1 MHNRGFGHPGGTVN
15 TRPIYYSRWAIKNP
29 KNPRRAGAWYGAVAV
44 TLLSAACAYKPT
56 IPPSQGHLSRESVAP
71 AGESEKILAPVTN
84 ATYVPP
90 PKPRAKMPTYSVVV
104 NDVPVK
110 ELLMALARDTKE
122 NIDIHPGLQGL
133 VSLNA
138 IDETLPSILD
148 RIAKQV
154 NMRYRVEGKTI
165 VVSPDTPY
173 FKTYKVNYVNMTRD
187 TTSAIAVSGQITATG
202 GATSVASGGTSS
214 TAVNT
219 VSKNNFWEV
228 LSENLHSLLK
238 STRALAQSAEDRQ
251 AQAEAARAA
260 REERLAQAEAVAR
273 AGQGATNLFEKVF
286 GSAPATAVT
295 DVKQDVVVNQVA
307 GTVSIMATERQH
319 QLVQQYLDAIG
330 ASSQRQV
337 LIEATVAEVSLSDQY
352 QAGVDWSKLAIG
364 AGFGATQALST
375 APILSAGVTAPA
387 TAAGLTL
394 SYLSNTNGNG
404 VSVTVKLLEQ
414 FGKTRVLSSPML
426 MAMNN
431 QTALLKVVDNIV
443 YFQVQSQIAQATST
457 TGSNLQSIQT
467 TPQTVAVGFIMSMT
481 PQVNDNGV
489 ITITVRPTISR
500 VEKFVS
506 DPNPALSTAPDGTP
520 LPNPVPNLVP
530 QVTVREMES
539 VLQLVSG
546 QTAVLGGL
554 ITDDVS
560 RTTAQIP
567 GLGNIP
573 RVGEAFQFRNDNVVK
588 TELVVFI
595 RPTVV
600 KNPSLDS
607 EELKRLRKFLP
618 ELDQT
623 GQNP

>member
-1 MHNRGFGHPGGTVN
+1 MHNRGFGNPGGTVN
-15 TRPIYYSRWAIKNP
+15 ARLNSGRRWANGNP
-29 KNPRRAGAWYGAVAV
+29 SRLAAWCGSLGFA
-44 TLLSAACAYKPT
+44 LLLAACAYKPT
-56 IPPSQGHLSRESVAP
+56 IPPSQGHISRESVP
-71 AGESEKILAPVTN
+71 PTGEADKILPPVTN
-84 ATYVPP
+84 GTYVPP
-90 PKPRAKMPTYSVVV
+90 PKPRVKTPTYSVVV
-104 NDVPVK
+104 HEVPVK
-110 ELLMALARDTKE
+110 ELLLALARDTKE

-187 TTSAIAVSGQITATG
+187 TASTIAVSGQISGGGGGVTA
-202 GATSVASGGTSS
+202 ASGGTSS
-214 TAVNT
+214 TSVT
-219 VSKNNFWEV
+219 TSSKNNFWEV

-260 REERLAQAEAVAR
+260 RGERLAQAEAVAR
-273 AGQGATNLFEKVF
+273 AGQNATSLFDKAF
-286 GSAPATAVT
+286 GSSPSSAIT
-295 DVKQDVVVNQVA
+295 DIKQDIVVNQIA
-307 GTVSIMATERQH
+307 GTVSVMATERQH

-330 ASSQRQV
+330 SSSQRQV
-337 LIEATVAEVSLSDQY
+337 LIEATIAEVSLSDQY

-364 AGFGATQALST
+364 AGLGVSQL
-375 APILSAGVTAPA
+375 LSASPVIGGAP
-387 TAAGLTL
+387 AAGLTL
-394 SYLSNTNGNG
+394 NYLSNSTGNG
-404 VSVTVKLLEQ
+404 VQITVKLLEQ

-431 QTALLKVVDNIV
+431 QTALLKVVDNVV
-443 YFQVQSQIAQATST
+443 YFTIQSQISQGT
-457 TGSNLQSIQT
+457 TTAGNLQSVT
-467 TPQTVAVGFIMSMT
+467 TIPQTVAVGFIMSMT
-481 PQVNDNGV
+481 PQINDEGV
-489 ITITVRPTISR
+489 VTLTVRPTVTR
-500 VEKFVS
+500 VQKFVP
-506 DPNPALSTAPDGTP
+506 DPNPVLSVAPDGTP
-520 LPNPVPNLVP
+520 LKTPLTNPVP

-539 VLQLVSG
+539 VLRLVSG

-554 ITDDVS
+554 ITDDVQ
-560 RTTAQIP
+560 RNTAQVP

-573 RVGEAFQFRNDNVVK
+573 RAGEAFQYRNDTVVK
-588 TELVVFI
+588 SELVIFI
-595 RPTVV
+595 RPVVV
-600 KNPSLDS
+600 KNPSLES

-618 ELDQT
+618 EVDQT

>member
-15 TRPIYYSRWAIKNP
+15 APINDP
-29 KNPRRAGAWYGAVAV
+29 KRDSWRRVRAWSGTVAL
-44 TLLSAACAYKPT
+44 TLLCAACAYKPT
-56 IPPSQGHLSRESVAP
+56 IPPGHGHLSRESVAP
-71 AGESEKILAPVTN
+71 PGETDKILPPVTN

-122 NIDIHPGLQGL
+122 NIDIHPGLRGL

-173 FKTYKVNYVNMTRD
+173 FKTYKVDYVNITRD
-187 TTSAIAVSGQITATG
+187 TTSAIAVSGQISTG
-202 GATSVASGGTSS
+202 GGGAGGAAGGVSVASGGTSS
-214 TAVNT
+214 TSVNS

-228 LSENLHSLLK
+228 LTENLQSLLK

-273 AGQGATNLFEKVF
+273 AGQNATNLFEKVF
-286 GSAPATAVT
+286 GSSPTAVT
-295 DVKQDVVVNQVA
+295 DIKQDIVVNQVA
-307 GTVSIMATERQH
+307 GTVSVMATERQH
-319 QLVQQYLDAIG
+319 QLVQEYLNAIG
-330 ASSQRQV
+330 SSSQRQV
-337 LIEATVAEVSLSDQY
+337 LIEVTVAEVGLSDQY

-364 AGFGATQALST
+364 AGFSATQVLSA
-375 APILSAGVTAPA
+375 APILPTGAPVGA
-387 TAAGLTL
+387 LTL

-404 VSVTVKLLEQ
+404 AQFTIKMLEQ

-426 MAMNN
+426 MALNN
-431 QTALLKVVDNIV
+431 QTALLKVVDNVV
-443 YFQVQSQIAQATST
+443 YFQIQSQISQGT
-457 TGSNLQSIQT
+457 TTAGNLQSVQS

-481 PQVNDNGV
+481 PQVNGDGV
-489 ITITVRPTISR
+489 VSLTVRPTLTR
-500 VEKFVS
+500 VQKFVQ
-506 DPNPALSTAPDGTP
+506 DPNPALTTDSLGRP
-520 LPNPVPNLVP
+520 LPNPIPNLVP

-539 VLQLVSG
+539 VLQLISG

-554 ITDDVS
+554 MTDDIA
-560 RTTAQIP
+560 RATAQVP

-573 RVGEAFQFRNDNVVK
+573 RVGELFQYRDDKVVK
-588 TELVVFI
+588 SELVIFI

-607 EELKRLRKFLP
+607 EELKHLRKFLP
-618 ELDQT
+618 EVDQT

>member
-1 MHNRGFGHPGGTVN
+1 MNNRGHGHPGGTVN
-15 TRPIYYSRWAIKNP
+15 PRPARWSLW
-29 KNPRRAGAWYGAVAV
+29 AGGELSHARVWWIGLP
-44 TLLSAACAYKPT
+44 LLLAACAYKPT
-56 IPPSQGHLSRESVAP
+56 IPPSQAHLSRESVAP
-71 AGESEKILAPVTN
+71 PGEADKILPPVTN

-90 PKPRAKMPTYSVVV
+90 PTARAKMPTYSVVV
-104 NDVPVK
+104 HEVPVK
-110 ELLMALARDTKE
+110 ELLLALARDTKE

-148 RIAKQV
+148 RVSKQV

-187 TTSAIAVSGQITATG
+187 TTSAIAVSGQISGAG
-202 GATSVASGGTSS
+202 GGGVNVSSGGTSS
-214 TAVNT
+214 TSVNT

-228 LSENLHSLLK
+228 LTENLHSLLK
-238 STRALAQSAEDRQ
+238 STRALAQTAEDRQ

-273 AGQGATNLFEKVF
+273 AGQNATNLFDKVF
-286 GSAPATAVT
+286 GSGPSTGVT
-295 DVKQDVVVNQVA
+295 DLKQDIVVNQVA
-307 GTVSIMATERQH
+307 GTVSVMATERQH

-330 ASSQRQV
+330 TSSQRQV
-337 LIEATVAEVSLSDQY
+337 LIEATIAEVSLSDQY

-364 AGFGATQALST
+364 AGFGASQTLSA
-375 APILSAGVTAPA
+375 APILTAGITAPA

-404 VSVTVKLLEQ
+404 VSITAKLLEQ

-431 QTALLKVVDNIV
+431 QTALLKVVDNVV
-443 YFQVQSQIAQATST
+443 YFQIQSQISQGTATNAN
-457 TGSNLQSIQT
+457 NLQSVTT

-500 VEKFVS
+500 IDKFVN
-506 DPNPALSTAPDGTP
+506 DPNPALTTSANGLP
-520 LPNPVPNLVP
+520 LPNPLTNPVP

-539 VLQLVSG
+539 VLQLISG

-573 RVGEAFQFRNDNVVK
+573 RIGEAFQYRNDNVVK
-588 TELVVFI
+588 TELVIFI
-595 RPTVV
+595 RPTLV

-607 EELKRLRKFLP
+607 EELRRLRKFLP
-618 ELDQT
+618 EVDQT

>member
-1 MHNRGFGHPGGTVN
+1 MNNRGHGHLGGTVN
-15 TRPIYYSRWAIKNP
+15 PRPPRWSLW
-29 KNPRRAGAWYGAVAV
+29 AGGELGHACVWWLG
-44 TLLSAACAYKPT
+44 LPLILAACAYKPT
-56 IPPSQGHLSRESVAP
+56 IPPSQAHLSRESVAP
-71 AGESEKILAPVTN
+71 PGEADKILPPVTN

-90 PKPRAKMPTYSVVV
+90 PTARAKMPTYSVVV
-104 NDVPVK
+104 HEVPVK
-110 ELLMALARDTKE
+110 ELLLALARDTKE

-148 RIAKQV
+148 RISKQV

-187 TTSAIAVSGQITATG
+187 TTSAIAVSGQISGAG
-202 GATSVASGGTSS
+202 GGGVNVASGGTSS
-214 TAVNT
+214 TSVNT

-238 STRALAQSAEDRQ
+238 STRALAQTAEDRQ

-273 AGQGATNLFEKVF
+273 AGQNATNLFDKVF
-286 GSAPATAVT
+286 GSAPSTGVT
-295 DVKQDVVVNQVA
+295 DLKQDIVVNQVA
-307 GTVSIMATERQH
+307 GTVSVMATERQQ
-319 QLVQQYLDAIG
+319 QLVQQYLDTIG

-337 LIEATVAEVSLSDQY
+337 LIEATIAEVSLSDQY
-352 QAGVDWSKLAIG
+352 QAGIDWSKLTIG
-364 AGFGATQALST
+364 AGFGASQTLST
-375 APILSAGVTAPA
+375 APILTAGVTAPA

-404 VSVTVKLLEQ
+404 VQITAKLLEQ

-431 QTALLKVVDNIV
+431 QTALLKVVDNVV
-443 YFQVQSQIAQATST
+443 YFQIQSQISQGTAVNAN
-457 TGSNLQSIQT
+457 NLQSVTT

-500 VEKFVS
+500 VEKFVP
-506 DPNPALSTAPDGTP
+506 DPNPALTTDANGNA
-520 LPNPVPNLVP
+520 LPNPIQNLVP

-539 VLQLVSG
+539 VLQLISG

-560 RTTAQIP
+560 RATAQIP

-573 RVGEAFQFRNDNVVK
+573 RIGEAFQYRNDNVVK

-595 RPTVV
+595 RPTLV

-607 EELKRLRKFLP
+607 EELRRLRKFLP
-618 ELDQT
+618 EVDQT

>member
-1 MHNRGFGHPGGTVN
+1 MNNRGHSHPGGTVN
-15 TRPIYYSRWAIKNP
+15 PRPARWSLW
-29 KNPRRAGAWYGAVAV
+29 AGGKYFWWIGLPLV
-44 TLLSAACAYKPT
+44 LAACAYKPT

-71 AGESEKILAPVTN
+71 PGEADKILPPVTN

-90 PKPRAKMPTYSVVV
+90 PTARAKMPTYSVVV
-104 NDVPVK
+104 HEVPVK
-110 ELLMALARDTKE
+110 ELLLALARDTKE

-148 RIAKQV
+148 RVTKQV

-173 FKTYKVNYVNMTRD
+173 FKTYRVNYVNMTRD
-187 TTSAIAVSGQITATG
+187 TTSAIAVSGQISGAG
-202 GATSVASGGTSS
+202 GGGVNVASGGTSS
-214 TAVNT
+214 TSVNT

-228 LSENLHSLLK
+228 LSDNLHSLLK
-238 STRALAQSAEDRQ
+238 STRALAQTAEDRQ
-251 AQAEAARAA
+251 AQAEAARSA

-273 AGQGATNLFEKVF
+273 AGQSATNLFDKVF
-286 GSAPATAVT
+286 GSAPSAGVT
-295 DVKQDVVVNQVA
+295 DLKQDIVVNQVA
-307 GTVSIMATERQH
+307 GTVSVMATERQH

-330 ASSQRQV
+330 SSSQRQV
-337 LIEATVAEVSLSDQY
+337 LIEATIAEVSLSDQY
-352 QAGVDWSKLAIG
+352 QAGVDWSKLTIG
-364 AGFGATQALST
+364 AGLGVSQTLST
-375 APILSAGVTAPA
+375 APILTAGVTAPA

-404 VSVTVKLLEQ
+404 VQITAKLLEQ

-431 QTALLKVVDNIV
+431 QTALLKVVDNVV
-443 YFQVQSQIAQATST
+443 YFQIQSQISQGTTTS
-457 TGSNLQSIQT
+457 SNLQSVTT

-500 VEKFVS
+500 VEKFVP
-506 DPNPALSTAPDGTP
+506 DPNPALTTTPDGTP
-520 LPNPVPNLVP
+520 LPNPIQNLVP

-539 VLQLVSG
+539 VLQLISG

-560 RTTAQIP
+560 RATAQVP

-573 RVGEAFQFRNDNVVK
+573 RVGELFQFRNDNVVK

-595 RPTVV
+595 RPTLV

-607 EELKRLRKFLP
+607 EELRRLRKFLP
-618 ELDQT
+618 EVDQT

>member
-1 MHNRGFGHPGGTVN
+1 MNA
-15 TRPIYYSRWAIKNP
+15 RPTSP
-29 KNPRRAGAWYGAVAV
+29 KRASETPRCVGVWYAAAGL
-44 TLLSAACAYKPT
+44 TLALAACAYKPT
-56 IPPSQGHLSRESVAP
+56 IPPSEGHLSRQSVAP
-71 AGESEKILAPVTN
+71 PGEADKILPPVTN

-90 PKPRAKMPTYSVVV
+90 PTPRAKTPTYSVVV
-104 NDVPVK
+104 HEVPVK
-110 ELLMALARDTKE
+110 ELLLALARDTKE

-138 IDETLPSILD
+138 IDETLPAILD
-148 RIAKQV
+148 RVAKQV

-187 TTSAIAVSGQITATG
+187 TKSDIAVSGQISGGG
-202 GATSVASGGTSS
+202 GAAGITTSTGGTSS
-214 TAVNT
+214 TSVNS

-228 LSENLHSLLK
+228 LTENLQSLLK
-238 STRALAQSAEDRQ
+238 STRALAQSADDRQ

-273 AGQGATNLFEKVF
+273 AGQNATNLFEKVF
-286 GSAPATAVT
+286 GSSSSAVT
-295 DVKQDVVVNQVA
+295 DVKQDIVVNQVA
-307 GTVSIMATERQH
+307 GTVSVMATERQH
-319 QLVQQYLDAIG
+319 QLVQEYLSAIG
-330 ASSQRQV
+330 SSSQRQV

-352 QAGVDWSKLAIG
+352 QAGIDWSKLTIG
-364 AGFGATQALST
+364 AGFGASQTLST
-375 APILSAGVTAPA
+375 APILTAGVTAPT

-404 VSVTVKLLEQ
+404 VQFTAKLLEQ

-431 QTALLKVVDNIV
+431 QTALLKVVDNVV
-443 YFQVQSQIAQATST
+443 YFQIQSQIAQATST
-457 TGSNLQSIQT
+457 TGSNLQSITT

-481 PQVNDNGV
+481 PQVNSEGV
-489 ITITVRPTISR
+489 VTLTVRPTITR
-500 VEKFVS
+500 VEKFVN
-506 DPNPALSTAPDGTP
+506 DPNPVLTTSANGTP
-520 LPNPVPNLVP
+520 LPNPQVNPVP

-539 VLQLVSG
+539 VLQLISG

-554 ITDDVS
+554 ITDEVDRS
-560 RTTAQIP
+560 TAQVP

-573 RVGEAFQFRNDNVVK
+573 RLGEAFQYRNDNVIK
-588 TELVVFI
+588 TELVIFI

-600 KNPSLDS
+600 KNPALDS
-607 EELKRLRKFLP
+607 EELKHLRKFLP
-618 ELDQT
+618 DVDQT